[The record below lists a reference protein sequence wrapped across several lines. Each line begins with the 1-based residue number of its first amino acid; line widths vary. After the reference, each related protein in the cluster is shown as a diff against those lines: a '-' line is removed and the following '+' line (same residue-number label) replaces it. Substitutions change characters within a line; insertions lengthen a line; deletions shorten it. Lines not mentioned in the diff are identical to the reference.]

1 VARKRAVIA
10 VVSAILLTLYPLAAP
25 ASPSNRSSNVLRVAG
40 SIAPLAG
47 IAQQVGGDYVNAST
61 LFPEGLDPHAS
72 QLPQDVVNAANA
84 ADLLVLTGHFPWE
97 TDLINQT
104 GKPFVSLED
113 SSAIARYEDYGATL
127 SAMPGT
133 EEGNQT
139 SQEEQN
145 ANPHGYWLLP
155 RNAIAIANAT
165 RAALGML
172 NFTMSSIWNANFRGF
187 VGDVQGF
194 EDLVAV
200 RNSQY
205 HFSSM
210 RAIVVAA
217 EEAYVAE
224 TFGIICDAVLQ
235 VENVFISPGELLTV
249 QDALRNG
256 TIQLILGSDVS
267 RLETGGEFAYQL
279 VQDYGGTLIWW
290 NTVSF
295 SGFADYVAMMSYNLG
310 VLVSA
315 LEHGAASNSS
325 GVTNLVLIMMSGLLS
340 VVAIIETAVLIQ
352 RAKHE

>member
-1 VARKRAVIA
+1 
-10 VVSAILLTLYPLAAP
+10 
-25 ASPSNRSSNVLRVAG
+25 
-40 SIAPLAG
+40 
-47 IAQQVGGDYVNAST
+47 
-61 LFPEGLDPHAS
+61 
-72 QLPQDVVNAANA
+72 
-84 ADLLVLTGHFPWE
+84 
-97 TDLINQT
+97 
-104 GKPFVSLED
+104 
-113 SSAIARYEDYGATL
+113 
-127 SAMPGT
+127 M
-133 EEGNQT
+133 
-139 SQEEQN
+139 
-145 ANPHGYWLLP
+145 
-155 RNAIAIANAT
+155 
-165 RAALGML
+165 
-172 NFTMSSIWNANFRGF
+172 
-187 VGDVQGF
+187 
-194 EDLVAV
+194 
-200 RNSQY
+200 
-205 HFSSM
+205 
-210 RAIVVAA
+210 
-217 EEAYVAE
+217 AE